1 MVEYT
6 YEQVMQ
12 ALRAADAAG
21 ETEDARRLAQIAQS
35 MSQPSTPA
43 EPQGPTFRSVM
54 GQINKEIAEGAGG
67 LIDFINPFDEYT
79 GSAVEGLKSAMRAG
93 GIEVSEREHWESCF
107 TECNLHGYL
116 AFFRQFSAG

>member
-21 ETEDARRLAQIAQS
+21 ATEDARRLAQIAQS

-54 GQINKEIAEGAGG
+54 GQINKGLASQGASNGQPTVVQTDQDRA
-67 LIDFINPFDEYT
+67 LIQKYSDPNYYRDNMLPSPE
-79 GSAVEGLKSAMRAG
+79 
-93 GIEVSEREHWESCF
+93 
-107 TECNLHGYL
+107 
-116 AFFRQFSAG
+116 